1 MKNYLRKLKSYV
13 KNWVSETLPSREQA
27 LQLLRENECSDKVI
41 NHCKAVTELA
51 LKTAKCLEERGLKI
65 DFAIVEIGALLH
77 DIGRSKT
84 HTVHHAVVGAEIA
97 KSAGLP
103 NSVVSIIKRHVGGGI
118 TASEAKELGWKKD
131 IYFPITLEEK
141 VVSYADK
148 LIENGERAPI
158 EVTVEKLSGEQKL
171 EAAERVRKLYEEI
184 TGLIGDCP

>member
-1 MKNYLRKLKSYV
+1 
-13 KNWVSETLPSREQA
+13 VSETLPSREQA
-27 LQLLRENECSDKVI
+27 LQLLRENQCSEKVI

-51 LKTAKCLEERGLKI
+51 LETAKLLEERGLKI
-65 DFAIVEIGALLH
+65 DFALVEIGALLH

-103 NSVVSIIKRHVGGGI
+103 DSVVSIIKRHVGGGI
-118 TASEAKELGWKKD
+118 TASEAEKLGWQKD

-148 LIENGERAPI
+148 LIENGKRAPI
-158 EVTVEKLSGEQKL
+158 EVTVEKLSGELKY